1 MKFSKLFQ
9 KEKPAID
16 YVIVG
21 LGNVG
26 DKYRNNR
33 HNAGF
38 MAIDYILDE
47 LSILFGRVKWN
58 GQIFDGRIG
67 DARVLF
73 VKPHTYMNRS
83 GECVFRVAKF
93 YNIPPERLLIIY
105 DDVELPPGDLRI
117 RKKGTD
123 GGHNGIKSIIQFMAS
138 YDIPRIRIGIGK
150 GKADDADEF
159 DLGDWVLG
167 DFTKAEKEVLTGQLE
182 RVFEAVKLICAG
194 KIDEAMNRYN

>member
-1 MKFSKLFQ
+1 M
-9 KEKPAID
+9 
-16 YVIVG
+16 G

>member
-150 GKADDADEF
+150 GKADDAGRVRPGR
-159 DLGDWVLG
+159 LGPG
-167 DFTKAEKEVLTGQLE
+167 RFHQSGKRGAY
-182 RVFEAVKLICAG
+182 RPAG
-194 KIDEAMNRYN
+194 AGF

>member
-1 MKFSKLFQ
+1 MKFNKLFQ
-9 KEKPAID
+9 REKPAID
-16 YVIVG
+16 YVIVR

-38 MAIDYILDE
+38 MAIDHILDE

-58 GQIFDGRIG
+58 GQIFDGKIG

-83 GECVFRVAKF
+83 GECVFRIAKF
-93 YNIPPERLLIIY
+93 YNIPPERLIIIY
-105 DDVELPPGDLRI
+105 DDVELPPGELRI

-123 GGHNGIKSIIQFMAS
+123 GGHNGIKSVIQFMAS

-150 GKADDADEF
+150 GKAAGVVFLAVE
-159 DLGDWVLG
+159 
-167 DFTKAEKEVLTGQLE
+167 QHLE
-182 RVFEAVKLICAG
+182 YAA
-194 KIDEAMNRYN
+194 

>member
-1 MKFSKLFQ
+1 M
-9 KEKPAID
+9 
-16 YVIVG
+16 G

-58 GQIFDGRIG
+58 GQIFDGRVG

-123 GGHNGIKSIIQFMAS
+123 GGHNGIKSIIYLTGRDDF
-138 YDIPRIRIGIGK
+138 PRIKLGIG
-150 GKADDADEF
+150 GKPRPDY
-159 DLGDWVLG
+159 DLAAWVLSK
-167 DFTKAEKEVLTGQLE
+167 FTREELAQLE
-182 RVFEAVKLICAG
+182 DVNERTCAAVKLIVEG
-194 KIDEAMNRYN
+194 KIDDAMSRYNR